1 MLTLNKLTAG
11 LIARYSKV
19 RNQFFYYMLTQK
31 KLMLLLFIFSVMGCV
46 QEPPGIP
53 AGFSTNLDIGKDGR
67 LYMTERQYAFFNN
80 TLQGDPDV
88 HFSGKLFRAFDTI
101 YSSTLQRSIGND
113 PAAMLADDKSSVILA
128 ENETG
133 YPSLFFQRNGW
144 FIYRTFVPEPA
155 HRQTVIL
162 DVAGKDSATIASY
175 FHSNKMNQII
185 IR

>member
-1 MLTLNKLTAG
+1 MNENGETPC
-11 LIARYSKV
+11 YWSFS
-19 RNQFFYYMLTQK
+19 FFFFK
-31 KLMLLLFIFSVMGCV
+31 KKNETVMKAFSVILLILIVSGCV

-53 AGFSTNLDIGKDGR
+53 AGFSTSLDVGKDGR

-80 TLQGDPDV
+80 TLQGDPDF
-88 HFSGKLFRAFDTI
+88 HFSGKLFLAFDTI

-162 DVAGKDSATIASY
+162 DVAGKDSAKIASY